1 MHGHDVTGRLTIS
14 SAPLMT
20 PQRTLLNHSPPSRAS
35 RGSSANSARGFS
47 SSVSTNSDGWGSD
60 CAPGPR
66 GGGAEGVGKETE
78 GAMFRKILNA
88 TCGAALVQLIPPVS
102 AQPERRAFFFDTMG
116 GGGEEEGGRYLGD
129 DLGGLRE
136 RLASLEARTSE
147 EVLDQPGADV
157 VSPLSRRARQL
168 AMLRATSGR
177 HTSYPAAC

>member
-1 MHGHDVTGRLTIS
+1 
-14 SAPLMT
+14 MT

-102 AQPERRAFFFDTMG
+102 AQPERRAFLFDTMG
-116 GGGEEEGGRYLGD
+116 GGGRKKVGD
-129 DLGGLRE
+129 T
-136 RLASLEARTSE
+136 LEMTS
-147 EVLDQPGADV
+147 A
-157 VSPLSRRARQL
+157 VSANVWHRWKPVRARKSSINRVPMLYPLCHAAPVSSRCCAPRRDDTHLIQL
-168 AMLRATSGR
+168 LVDLPIVLVILSGL
-177 HTSYPAAC
+177 SAGPQ